1 LKKGSTFALIFLII
15 NNNDMVS
22 KEEWNCIKNPVI
34 RVNKELNK
42 YNSMPVFQKKL
53 DRANEFLA
61 KCPPPKEFCSV

>member
-1 LKKGSTFALIFLII
+1 MAL
-15 NNNDMVS
+15 

-61 KCPPPKEFCSV
+61 KCPPPKEFCNV